1 MAEASEN
8 QKDKSTDESSQAET
22 TVSLNEESVTD
33 AATDNKDQPEEDNN
47 PTETGVPTNVEPA
60 PPTDESSNAQ
70 INTDSSETQVE
81 KVSSLSAE
89 AKGDGSEVEGNAN
102 KVESVLSTPEEDE
115 TVLIVKSE
123 PSEGQAE
130 VITNQEEDSTKI
142 EEEENEVVDE
152 PQEAVIAAEESQPER
167 PLVEPE
173 EDAPASSQVGESDAN
188 QPETLTL
195 ESVESVTAGEKDSL
209 DEQVEA
215 AQPTSADK
223 QETEPVAKTEETEA
237 TNKKS
242 QTEQASSEPEE
253 DDDTKESSDNNE
265 EQELPDYSQFSREEL
280 AREIEGLAK
289 GDQVGTITDQVR
301 ELKVYFDD
309 REEAERQ
316 KALDTFVQ
324 EGGEP
329 DGFEYRPDE
338 FYTLFYAAYDKIR
351 ERRSQHRAEREKT
364 RQENLKAKEEILNRL
379 RDFVDSEETQVSIS
393 KLKEIQQEWRSIGE
407 VPSAQN
413 RTLWANYH
421 ALLDRF
427 YDNRSIYFELKE
439 LDRKKNLVSKVAV
452 AERAEQLVEEPDIK
466 KATQEL
472 DELHEEYK
480 HIGPV
485 PRDEQEALW
494 QRFKAASDKI
504 HDRRREDVEA
514 FKEQLKK
521 NLEEKLKLVEEVKA
535 FTSFDS
541 ESIKEWNKKTK
552 DIQQLQKRWEAAG
565 SMPRSQ
571 AKEVNR
577 QFWSSFKEFFAHK
590 GAFFQRLDAHR
601 EENLKKKEALAEKA
615 ESLKDSEDWKSTS
628 NELKRLQREWKEIGP
643 VPERARESIYQRF
656 KAACDA
662 FFERRRNNSQEAE
675 VEYQKNLRVREE
687 ICEKI
692 EALAQEKSSDL
703 DVLTELIQQYSET
716 GFVPR
721 SAMKTIS
728 DRYQQAV
735 NQFVENAE
743 DLDES
748 QKKEVLVEIEL
759 GTLKGSPG
767 GQRRIDQKEGS
778 IRRQIN
784 RLEDDIALWKNN
796 ISFFTSSSKQASKLI
811 ADVERKIEKATA
823 EVEQLKSQLDILRN
837 LK

>member
-8 QKDKSTDESSQAET
+8 QKDKSIKEGTQTET
-22 TVSLNEESVTD
+22 TVSLNDESVTD
-33 AATDNKDQPEEDNN
+33 TATDKKNQPEEDNN
-47 PTETGVPTNVEPA
+47 PTETAVPTNI
-60 PPTDESSNAQ
+60 ESASME
-70 INTDSSETQVE
+70 DETQEE
-81 KVSSLSAE
+81 KVPYFSEE
-89 AKGDGSEVEGNAN
+89 AKSDGSEAEDSDAN
-102 KVESVLSTPEEDE
+102 KIEEVESLASTPESDE
-115 TVLIVKSE
+115 SVSTVESE
-123 PSEGQAE
+123 PSEEQAE
-130 VITNQEEDSTKI
+130 IITNQEEDLTEI
-142 EEEENEVVDE
+142 EEEKEVVTE
-152 PQEAVIAAEESQPER
+152 TQETAEESQPKQISAE
-167 PLVEPE
+167 LE
-173 EDAPASSQVGESDAN
+173 EDVPAGSQVEESDASE
-188 QPETLTL
+188 PETLTL
-195 ESVESVTAGEKDSL
+195 ESVESVTAGEKDSS
-209 DEQVEA
+209 DEKVETT
-215 AQPTSADK
+215 PDPELISADK
-223 QETEPVAKTEETEA
+223 QETETVSKTGETEVANEETQPE
-237 TNKKS
+237 
-242 QTEQASSEPEE
+242 QTSAKPEE
-253 DDDTKESSDNNE
+253 EDDTKEGNDDNE

-289 GDQVGTITDQVR
+289 GDEVGAITDQVR
-301 ELKVYFDD
+301 ELKVHFD
-309 REEAERQ
+309 ELEAAERQ
-316 KALDTFVQ
+316 QALDKYVKG
-324 EGGEP
+324 GGEAE
-329 DGFEYRPDE
+329 GFEYRPDE

-364 RQENLKAKEEILNRL
+364 RQENLKAKEEILSKL

-393 KLKEIQQEWRSIGE
+393 KLKELQQEWRSIGE

-439 LDRKKNLVSKVAV
+439 LDRKKNLASKVTV

-466 KATQEL
+466 KATKEL

-504 HDRRREDVEA
+504 HDRRREDVES
-514 FKEQLKK
+514 FKEQLNK
-521 NLEEKLKLVEEVKA
+521 NLEEKLKLVEEVKE
-535 FTSFDS
+535 FTGFNS

-590 GAFFQRLDAHR
+590 GEFFQRLDAQR

-628 NELKRLQREWKEIGP
+628 NELKRLQREWKEVGP
-643 VPERARESIYQRF
+643 VPERARESVYQRF

-675 VEYQKNLRVREE
+675 VEYQKNLKVREE

-692 EALAQEKSSDL
+692 ENLAKERSNDL
-703 DVLTELIQQYSET
+703 DALTELIQQYSET

-721 SAMKTIS
+721 SAMKTIG

-743 DLDES
+743 DLDEN

-767 GQRRIDQKEGS
+767 GQRRINQKEGS
-778 IRRQIN
+778 IRRQIS

-796 ISFFTSSSKQASKLI
+796 ISFFTSSSKQANKLI
-811 ADVERKIEKATA
+811 ADVEQKIEKATA
-823 EVEQLKSQLDILRN
+823 EVEQLKLQLDIVRN